1 MISSPLTFFKITSV
15 FFIYHLISFLNH
27 NKKLKCKT
35 CNDEFKL
42 KEKQLAYFT
51 SCKVSM
57 TMFVF
62 SCFFNILFIYNNFD
76 IQLYKNS
83 ILLGNF
89 THLINLII
97 LYFISYLF
105 FDVTIGSIYYKNN
118 IDILSGYIHHIVY
131 FFISIYAIYTNNQA
145 IYLLFFIEEFPT
157 FVLGLGSY
165 NKRYR
170 HNNLFGFSFLFFRI
184 IYHII
189 LTYTIVIG
197 NDKTILPFSI
207 MALCL
212 HVYWWKNWITKY
224 YKLSFHK
231 KIVKEKKCDKIN

>member
-1 MISSPLTFFKITSV
+1 MENSLSFPLTIIKITSI

-27 NKKLKCKT
+27 NKKFKCKE
-35 CNDEFKL
+35 CKSEFKL

-51 SCKVSM
+51 SCKVSI
-57 TMFVF
+57 TMFIF
-62 SCFFNILFIYNNFD
+62 SCFFNILLLYNNFD

-83 ILLGNF
+83 IL
-89 THLINLII
+89 THQFINVINLII
-97 LYFISYLF
+97 LYFTSYLL
-105 FDVTIGSIYYKNN
+105 FDITVGSIYYKNS

-131 FFISIYAIYTNNQA
+131 FFISIYAIYSNNQA

-189 LTYTIVIG
+189 LTYGITKYS
-197 NDKTILPFSI
+197 DHYEILPFSI

-212 HVYWWKNWITKY
+212 HIFWWKNWITKY
-224 YKLSFHK
+224 YKSK
-231 KIVKEKKCDKIN
+231 KSEKIIKNA